1 MDIFGAMQTDAADG
15 PACMDPPNRPE
26 KHPEKHIEKIP
37 KKKLVNGHVVCYTL
51 NCRREVMK
59 F

>member
-1 MDIFGAMQTDAADG
+1 
-15 PACMDPPNRPE
+15 MDPPNRPE